1 MPKYMILS
9 NYTAEGLA
17 GLAREGGTSRRR
29 SIARVVESVG
39 GTLLHAWWSADEP
52 DVVLVVDLPDDIA
65 SLALEMKVRSSGMI
79 TDSYTILH
87 LLEAEQLD
95 AVMQHHPDYHVPGS
109 EPPAER

>member
-1 MPKYMILS
+1 MAKYMILS

-17 GLAREGGTSRRR
+17 GLAREGGTSRQR

-39 GTLLHAWWSADEP
+39 GTLLHVWWSADEP

-87 LLEAEQLD
+87 LLEAAELD
-95 AVMQHHPDYHVPGS
+95 RVMEHHPDYAAPGTT
-109 EPPAER
+109 PPVQG